1 MKHFDIVI
9 IGAGCAGLMT
19 AQLLAK
25 QNLSVALLDRKK
37 DLLDLSFLTLGS
49 FMDIKTYGLSEK
61 VVASKINKGS
71 FFSKNVSVSKVA
83 ENVSIIDKTQLHKE
97 LLEKCISS
105 GVDIFKQSL
114 ISDVQV
120 DATGAVSFVSDK
132 KNNRY
137 QGEIYIDATGTA
149 GLLSKLLGLQ
159 EKTFPL
165 AVGLEYDVAYTGD
178 PHEAIFFIGPEYAG
192 GYGWIFPLGNSR
204 AIVGFG
210 TFNATIRSNLK
221 QGLMA
226 VIADKR
232 VKHHIEIDD
241 HTTYG
246 GNIPITA
253 VNTTLYKNNVVC
265 VGDSVSQVNP
275 LVGEGYKFILDSSIM
290 AVDAI
295 LKALS
300 AKDLSLLK
308 AYENEWKQTNTVH
321 FVNSKKL
328 QTLLAKAHQYSLLTD
343 IGLLFLKLKRAKTV
357 SRIVSGQFATRDL
370 LLP

>member
-1 MKHFDIVI
+1 MKHFDVVI

-19 AQLLAK
+19 AQLAAK

-49 FMDIKTYGLSEK
+49 FMDINKYGLSEK
-61 VVASKINKGS
+61 VIASKITKGS
-71 FFSKNVSVSKVA
+71 FFSKKISVSKVA
-83 ENVSIIDKTQLHKE
+83 HNVAIIDKTQLHRE
-97 LLEKCISS
+97 LLEKCEEN
-105 GVDIFKQSL
+105 GVTIYKNSL
-114 ISDVQV
+114 ISDVV
-120 DATGAVSFVSDK
+120 FDDSGAVASVGD
-132 KNNRY
+132 KNNTRY
-137 QGEIYIDATGTA
+137 KGQIYIDATGTS
-149 GLLSKLLGLQ
+149 GLLSRMLGLQ

-178 PHEAIFFIGPEYAG
+178 PHEVIFFIGPEYAG
-192 GYGWIFPLGNSR
+192 GYGWIFPLGNNR

-210 TFNATIRSNLK
+210 TFNPTIRSNLK
-221 QGLMA
+221 QGLSA
-226 VIADKR
+226 IIEDKR
-232 VKHHIEIDD
+232 VKKFIEIDD
-241 HTTYG
+241 QTTYG

-253 VNTTLYKNNVVC
+253 VNTTMYKNNVVC

-275 LVGEGYKFILDSSIM
+275 LVGEGYKFIMDSAII

-300 AKDLSLLK
+300 ANDLSLLK
-308 AYENEWKQTNTVH
+308 NYENEWKQANKVH
-321 FVNSKKL
+321 YLNSKKL
-328 QTLLAKAHQYSLLTD
+328 QTLLANSHQYSLLTD

-357 SRIVSGQFATRDL
+357 SRIVSGQFETRDL